1 MKIVI
6 NRCFGG
12 YGLSHE
18 AIMRYLDLRGI
29 TVYPEQSEGGG
40 TWKFLTYWLVK
51 PEDRFEVKEN
61 EEFYA
66 MSMEERQAHN
76 QKYSDETFGVEDISR
91 DDPVLIEVIEEL
103 GDAANGEHA
112 ELAIVE
118 IPDDVEWEISEYDGS
133 EHVAEKHRVWY

>member
-29 TVYPEQSEGGG
+29 TVYPEQDGG
-40 TWKFLTYWLVK
+40 TWKFWTYWLQN
-51 PEDRFEVKEN
+51 PEDRLEEKEGKS
-61 EEFYA
+61 FYN
-66 MSMEERQAHN
+66 MTMDERQDYN
-76 QKYSDETFGVEDISR
+76 KRFSDETFGAEDISR
-91 DDPVLIEVIEEL
+91 KDPVLIQVIEEL

-118 IPDDVEWEISEYDGS
+118 IPDEVEWEISEYDGS

>member
-12 YGLSHE
+12 YGLSHQ
-18 AIMRYLDLRGI
+18 AVMRYLDLNGI
-29 TVYPEQSEGGG
+29 TVYPEQSEGH
-40 TWKFLTYWLVK
+40 WKFWTYWLVK
-51 PEDRFEVKEN
+51 PEGRFEVKEN

-76 QKYSDETFGVEDISR
+76 QKYSDETFGDRDISR
-91 DDPVLIEVIEEL
+91 NDPVLIQVIEEL

-118 IPDDVEWEISEYDGS
+118 IPDDVEWEISEYDGR
-133 EHVAEKHRVWY
+133 EHVAEKHRVWC

>member
-29 TVYPEQSEGGG
+29 TVYPEQGEG
-40 TWKFLTYWLVK
+40 TWKFWTYWLVK
-51 PEDRFEVKEN
+51 PEDRLEQKER
-61 EEFYA
+61 EDFYT
-66 MSMEERQAHN
+66 MSMDERQAYN
-76 QKYSDETFGVEDISR
+76 KQYSDETFGEEDISR

>member
-1 MKIVI
+1 MKVVI

-29 TVYPEQSEGGG
+29 TVYPEQGEG
-40 TWKFLTYWLVK
+40 TWKFWTYWLQK
-51 PEDRFEVKEN
+51 PEDRLEEKEG
-61 EEFYA
+61 ESFYT
-66 MSMEERQAHN
+66 MSMDERQAYN
-76 QKYSDETFGVEDISR
+76 KQYSDETFGGEDISR
-91 DDPVLIEVIEEL
+91 NDPILIQVIEEL
-103 GDAANGEHA
+103 GDAANGDHA

>member
-51 PEDRFEVKEN
+51 PEDRLEEKEG
-61 EEFYA
+61 ESFYT
-66 MSMEERQAHN
+66 MTMDERQDYN
-76 QKYSDETFGVEDISR
+76 KRFSDETFGVEDISR

-103 GDAANGEHA
+103 GDAANGDCA

>member
-1 MKIVI
+1 MKVVI

-29 TVYPEQSEGGG
+29 TVYPEQDGG
-40 TWKFLTYWLVK
+40 TWKFWTYWLQK
-51 PEDRFEVKEN
+51 PEDRLEQKED
-61 EEFYA
+61 EDFYA
-66 MSMEERQAHN
+66 MSMDERQAYN
-76 QKYSDETFGVEDISR
+76 KQYSDETFGVEDISR

-103 GDAANGEHA
+103 GDAANGDHA

>member
-18 AIMRYLDLRGI
+18 AIMRYLDLKGI
-29 TVYPEQSEGGG
+29 TVYPEQGEGI
-40 TWKFLTYWLVK
+40 WKFWTYWLVK
-51 PEDRFEVKEN
+51 PEGRFEVKEN

-76 QKYSDETFGVEDISR
+76 QKYSDETFGDRDISR
-91 DDPVLIEVIEEL
+91 NDPVLIQVIEEL
-103 GDAANGEHA
+103 SDAANGEHA

>member
-29 TVYPEQSEGGG
+29 TVYPEQDGG
-40 TWKFLTYWLVK
+40 TWKFWTYWLQK
-51 PEDRFEVKEN
+51 PEDRLEQREG
-61 EEFYA
+61 EDFYT
-66 MSMEERQAHN
+66 MSLDERQAYN

-103 GDAANGEHA
+103 GDAANGDHA

>member
-18 AIMRYLDLRGI
+18 AVMRYLELKGI
-29 TVYPEQSEGGG
+29 TVYPEQGEG
-40 TWKFLTYWLVK
+40 TWKFWTYWLVK
-51 PEDRFEVKEN
+51 PEGRWEVKEN

-76 QKYSDETFGVEDISR
+76 QKYSDETFGDRDISR
-91 DDPVLIEVIEEL
+91 NDPVLIQVVDVL

>member
-12 YGLSHE
+12 FGLSHE
-18 AIMRYLDLRGI
+18 AVMRYFDLKGI
-29 TVYPEQSEGGG
+29 TVYPEQGEG
-40 TWKFLTYWLVK
+40 TWKFWTYWLVK
-51 PEDRFEVKEN
+51 PEGRFEVKET

-66 MSMEERQAHN
+66 MSMDERQAHN
-76 QKYSDETFGVEDISR
+76 QKYSDETFEENNIKR
-91 DDPVLIEVIEEL
+91 NDPVLIQVIEEL

>member
-18 AIMRYLDLRGI
+18 AVMRYLELKGI
-29 TVYPEQSEGGG
+29 TVYPEQGEG
-40 TWKFLTYWLVK
+40 TWKFWTYWLVK
-51 PEDRFEVKEN
+51 PEGRFGVKEN

-66 MSMEERQAHN
+66 MSIEDRQAYN
-76 QKYSDETFGVEDISR
+76 KKYSDETFEENNIERNDS
-91 DDPVLIEVIEEL
+91 VLIQVIEEL

>member
-18 AIMRYLDLRGI
+18 AVMRYLELKGI
-29 TVYPEQSEGGG
+29 TVYPEQGEG
-40 TWKFLTYWLVK
+40 TWKFWTYWLVK
-51 PEDRFEVKEN
+51 PEGRFEVKEN

-76 QKYSDETFGVEDISR
+76 QKYSDETFEENNIER
-91 DDPVLIEVIEEL
+91 NDPVLIQVVEEL